1 MTVRSETPRI
11 LLIISFLAFIS
22 LGLPDGLLGVAWP
35 SISTE
40 FDRALSRLAVLQV
53 ALTCGFFFSSVNAGR
68 LIVRFGVGRLLI
80 GSNFIIAAALTGYSF
95 AEQWYLLVAS
105 TVVLGS
111 GGGVVDAGLN
121 AYSAQRFSK
130 GQVTLLHAFYGFG
143 AMLGPMLMREVLER
157 DVSWRYGYLITL
169 VLIIL
174 LLTVFILTRKIW
186 YSPQEKSRSHVHS
199 REKMQGELR
208 RRAWKGVALFLVY
221 TGLEVTVGAWSYTLL
236 TAGRGI
242 AASPAAIS
250 VGFFWGALTGGRL
263 FFGFFGDRWKAHGV
277 VNAMFATAATGAVLL
292 LQPWSVAAALVSL
305 PLLGFAFAPL
315 FPFFVTLTPHVVGE
329 QQSSRIIGFQVA
341 SANIG
346 SALIPLIVGAS
357 VELISLEAI
366 ASMVMLLTVL
376 LIVIYRMWM
385 SEDTE
390 LKG

>member
-1 MTVRSETPRI
+1 MTKRSKTPRL

-35 SISTE
+35 SISAE

-80 GSNFIIAAALTGYSF
+80 GSNIVIAVALTGYSF
-95 AEQWYLLVAS
+95 AQEWYLLVAS

-130 GQVTLLHAFYGFG
+130 EQVTLLHAFYGFG
-143 AMLGPMLMREVLER
+143 AMLGPMLMREVLAR
-157 DVSWRYGYLITL
+157 DASWRYGYMITL
-169 VLIIL
+169 LLILL
-174 LLTVFILTRKIW
+174 LLTVFIFTGNIW
-186 YSPQEKSRSHVHS
+186 YSPQEKSRGHVHS
-199 REKMQGELR
+199 RERLQGRLR
-208 RRAWKGVALFLVY
+208 RRAWMGVALFLVY
-221 TGLEVTVGAWSYTLL
+221 TGVEVTVGAWSYTLL

-242 AASPAAIS
+242 AASPAAIA
-250 VGFFWGALTGGRL
+250 VGIFWGALTGGRL
-263 FFGFFGDRWKAHGV
+263 FFGFFGDRWQAHGV

-292 LQPWSVAAALVSL
+292 LQPWSGTAALASL

-329 QQSSRIIGFQVA
+329 EQSSRIIGFQVA

-346 SALIPLIVGAS
+346 SALIPLLVGTS
-357 VELISLEAI
+357 VELISLEAV
-366 ASMVMLLTVL
+366 AYMVVLLTVL
-376 LIVIYRMWM
+376 LTIIYRMWM
-385 SEDTE
+385 STDHEQTA
-390 LKG
+390 